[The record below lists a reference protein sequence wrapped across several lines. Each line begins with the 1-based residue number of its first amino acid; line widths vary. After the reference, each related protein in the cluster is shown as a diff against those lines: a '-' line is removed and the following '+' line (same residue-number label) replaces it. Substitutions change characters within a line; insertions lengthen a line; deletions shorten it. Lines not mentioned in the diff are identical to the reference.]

1 MAEVSGRKQTIRRLA
16 LREYLPMIGWVVTWL
31 LIGLAV
37 GHADAV
43 RLLAASAM
51 VRSTRYLTGP
61 ESGTSLR
68 MRVSPGGRIAPGARG
83 TAAKVEVAALLG
95 SLLALSAIVALLLG
109 AGEKET
115 AVFCVL
121 LSALLPARLLVPL
134 FAGKQMREFYQ
145 PLLAWTGVALAGL
158 VWLVSR
164 DAIWFAAAIA
174 AREWVAI
181 LIAAVIAKPR
191 QPASEPMAAR
201 LQWREIADHS
211 HATARRRF
219 TYRVSKSLLKFVFG
233 PFGSIAAR
241 TGRGFRMDRKLE
253 RFVPRT
259 SASLGG
265 LFLLLTAAAVAL
277 ILIIPEPAVQLL
289 AASLLRVGASAGNI
303 LIWSKLGRGET
314 LLREDDEDED

>member
-1 MAEVSGRKQTIRRLA
+1 MAEVNGRKQTIRRLA
-16 LREYLPMIGWVVTWL
+16 FREYLPMIGWVVTWL
-31 LIGLAV
+31 LIGLAI

-43 RLLAASAM
+43 RLLAATAM

-68 MRVSPGGRIAPGARG
+68 IRVSADGRIAAGARG
-83 TAAKVEVAALLG
+83 TAIGVELAAVLV
-95 SLLALSAIVALLLG
+95 SLLALAAIVGLLLA

-115 AVFCVL
+115 AIFCLV
-121 LSALLPARLLVPL
+121 LSALLPARLLHPL
-134 FAGKQMREFYQ
+134 FAGKRTGEFYQ

-164 DAIWFAAAIA
+164 DALWFAAAIA

-181 LIAAVIAKPR
+181 LIAGLIGRPR
-191 QPASEPMAAR
+191 EPSSEPMDR
-201 LQWREIADHS
+201 LHWREIADHS

-265 LFLLLTAAAVAL
+265 LFLLLTTAAVAL

-303 LIWSKLGRGET
+303 LIWSKLGRGDT
-314 LLREDDEDED
+314 LLREDEEDED